1 MRSGMQAGWP
11 EFMDDPFNNQ
21 RGKITMADVGVTSD
35 RLHRPVEVVSMER
48 VDERGRRAMGEVKNG
63 PARRTKVFDL
73 HCDTIDQ
80 LCMRSVEPFKS
91 KIAEQAKL
99 GIDTSGTLATN
110 GGALALDR
118 MAAYDWCQCF
128 AVWVPD
134 IYDVEGARRF
144 YRRARDWFSGQVTC
158 HSDMVEQVRDARR
171 VGNVLASGKTAAM
184 LTMENGSLIGDDL
197 GIVDELAAD
206 GVKMV
211 TLTWNGRNSIGSG
224 KCSHEGLS
232 EFGRQVV
239 RALEDARIVVD
250 VSHLNDEGFADLL
263 EVARRPFAASHSN
276 ARSVCNVPR
285 NLTDDEFRAIRDRGG
300 VAGLNYYRGFIVE
313 RECPAGGEATFDEL
327 CAHVE
332 HFLDLGGEDT
342 LALGS
347 DYDGSDVPTWLDR
360 CEKVEGFHTRMV
372 ARFGQAV
379 VDKLFFENAQAFF
392 ERNETA

>member
-1 MRSGMQAGWP
+1 MSEVGNGAAG
-11 EFMDDPFNNQ
+11 
-21 RGKITMADVGVTSD
+21 
-35 RLHRPVEVVSMER
+35 
-48 VDERGRRAMGEVKNG
+48 
-63 PARRTKVFDL
+63 RTKVFDL

-80 LCMRSVEPFKS
+80 LCMRDVEPYRS
-91 KIAEQAKL
+91 EIAEQAKL
-99 GIDTSGTLATN
+99 GIDTSGTLASN

-134 IYDVEGARRF
+134 IYDVEGARTF
-144 YRRARDWFSGQVTC
+144 YRRARDWFSGQVAC

-171 VGNVLASGKTAAM
+171 VGDVLASGRTAAM
-184 LTMENGSLIGDDL
+184 LTVENGSLIGDDL

-250 VSHLNDEGFADLL
+250 VSHLNGEGFADLL
-263 EVARRPFAASHSN
+263 KVARRPFAASHSN

-285 NLTDDEFRAIRDRGG
+285 NLTDD
-300 VAGLNYYRGFIVE
+300 
-313 RECPAGGEATFDEL
+313 
-327 CAHVE
+327 
-332 HFLDLGGEDT
+332 
-342 LALGS
+342 
-347 DYDGSDVPTWLDR
+347 
-360 CEKVEGFHTRMV
+360 
-372 ARFGQAV
+372 
-379 VDKLFFENAQAFF
+379 
-392 ERNETA
+392 

>member
-1 MRSGMQAGWP
+1 M
-11 EFMDDPFNNQ
+11 
-21 RGKITMADVGVTSD
+21 
-35 RLHRPVEVVSMER
+35 
-48 VDERGRRAMGEVKNG
+48 
-63 PARRTKVFDL
+63 
-73 HCDTIDQ
+73 
-80 LCMRSVEPFKS
+80 
-91 KIAEQAKL
+91 
-99 GIDTSGTLATN
+99 
-110 GGALALDR
+110 
-118 MAAYDWCQCF
+118 
-128 AVWVPD
+128 
-134 IYDVEGARRF
+134 
-144 YRRARDWFSGQVTC
+144 
-158 HSDMVEQVRDARR
+158 
-171 VGNVLASGKTAAM
+171 
-184 LTMENGSLIGDDL
+184 
-197 GIVDELAAD
+197 
-206 GVKMV
+206 
-211 TLTWNGRNSIGSG
+211 
-224 KCSHEGLS
+224 
-232 EFGRQVV
+232 

-250 VSHLNDEGFADLL
+250 VSHLNDEGLADLL

-360 CEKVEGFHTRMV
+360 CEKVEDFHTRMV